1 MYLYPL
7 YMTFYHYFTLNF
19 VEDDF
24 EYFLGIFMMSLYQYF
39 SSFMEI
45 IGGYLIPYMISHLTN
60 PSY

>member
-7 YMTFYHYFTLNF
+7 YMTFYHYFTFNF

-24 EYFLGIFMMSLYQYF
+24 ECFLGIFMMSLYQYY

-45 IGGYLIPYMISHLTN
+45 IVGTLFLI
-60 PSY
+60 